1 MAQPVHNNDRYNDN
15 SNGLAYGHGNDGD
28 LKNSNGLTYG
38 HENNGHL
45 GGSNGFA
52 HGREKDTVPSES
64 DGKGSS
70 MPAYQEGYDN
80 QTGDV
85 YDPYGGKKIGMVRVC
100 IFFPSIQD
108 VSHTQ

>member
-1 MAQPVHNNDRYNDN
+1 MAQPVHDNGGYTDN
-15 SNGLAYGHGNDGD
+15 SNGLTHGHGSDGYLKSSNDF
-28 LKNSNGLTYG
+28 TRG

-45 GGSNGFA
+45 GDSNGFA
-52 HGREKDTVPSES
+52 HGREKDVVPSES

-70 MPAYQEGYDN
+70 APAYQEGYDN

-100 IFFPSIQD
+100 IILPSIQD
-108 VSHTQ
+108 VSHPQ